1 MRHAQLKISRSKLL
15 HNYNFFR
22 SKLNPQTKLLVL
34 VKANGYGA
42 GDTEIAK
49 LCEDFGADYF
59 GVAHPIEGIKLKI
72 GGIKKPIIVL
82 TPGFGYFG
90 EIIDH
95 SLEPSLINKE
105 SALEMAD
112 ELKKRGI
119 NSYPVHI
126 KLDTGMQRVG
136 FEKESLNSL
145 IDILKKN
152 PQLRVKSVFSH
163 LAAADESK
171 HDDFTRTQI
180 QKFNEMSQEIISNIS
195 YPVMRHIL
203 NSSGIERFTEA
214 QMDMVRLGIGIYG
227 TSYVDQSKLKPAATF
242 AAPVIQVKQVSEGT
256 VGYGRHGIVGENGK
270 TIATIPIGYADG
282 VNRHLGRGAVSFMVN
297 GKLAPTIGNICM
309 DTLMIDVTGIDVKP
323 GDEVTI
329 FGDNPHPSVIAT
341 ALKTITYEVFTS
353 ISSRV
358 ERVITD

>member
-1 MRHAQLKISRSKLL
+1 
-15 HNYNFFR
+15 
-22 SKLNPQTKLLVL
+22 
-34 VKANGYGA
+34 
-42 GDTEIAK
+42 
-49 LCEDFGADYF
+49 
-59 GVAHPIEGIKLKI
+59 
-72 GGIKKPIIVL
+72 
-82 TPGFGYFG
+82 
-90 EIIDH
+90 
-95 SLEPSLINKE
+95 
-105 SALEMAD
+105 
-112 ELKKRGI
+112 
-119 NSYPVHI
+119 
-126 KLDTGMQRVG
+126 
-136 FEKESLNSL
+136 
-145 IDILKKN
+145 
-152 PQLRVKSVFSH
+152 
-163 LAAADESK
+163 
-171 HDDFTRTQI
+171 
-180 QKFNEMSQEIISNIS
+180 
-195 YPVMRHIL
+195 MRHIL

-270 TIATIPIGYADG
+270 TIATIPVGYADG

-323 GDEVTI
+323 GDEVTL